1 MLPLK
6 DTHELT
12 HKYNTFL
19 YRADEC
25 TLSAVF
31 FFSFYEALNA
41 FSCFLHALQNRLSS
55 FRKAFAMYSS
65 TPGVQAPPAL
75 AHDAGELEEYFAIE
89 KCVSWRTIHDK
100 EEGDHE
106 LYLFEVARTC

>member
-1 MLPLK
+1 MLFKTGSPRSGRPLPW
-6 DTHELT
+6 
-12 HKYNTFL
+12 
-19 YRADEC
+19 
-25 TLSAVF
+25 
-31 FFSFYEALNA
+31 
-41 FSCFLHALQNRLSS
+41 
-55 FRKAFAMYSS
+55 YSS

-106 LYLFEVARTC
+106 LNLFEVARTC

>member
-1 MLPLK
+1 M
-6 DTHELT
+6 
-12 HKYNTFL
+12 
-19 YRADEC
+19 
-25 TLSAVF
+25 
-31 FFSFYEALNA
+31 FSSCSSKQALLVPEDL
-41 FSCFLHALQNRLSS
+41 CHVQQ
-55 FRKAFAMYSS
+55 S